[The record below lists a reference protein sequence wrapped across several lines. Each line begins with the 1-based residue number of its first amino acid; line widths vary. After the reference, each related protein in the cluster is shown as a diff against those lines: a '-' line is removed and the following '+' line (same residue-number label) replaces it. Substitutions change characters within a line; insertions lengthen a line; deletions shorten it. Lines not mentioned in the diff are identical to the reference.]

1 MAGIENMVSGFLDKA
16 AGGIGA
22 AASAA
27 NGVAGLIDGIF
38 GFSAKRQYKNQKKLM
53 EQQQN
58 YWKEQQEILAGQQ
71 LEQWNRENEY
81 NDPTNYYKR
90 LMQGVDSN
98 GLSKAA
104 VLGDQPGGTVGQSGH
119 QPAPA
124 AGSGVGLG
132 SSTLQ
137 PIGSASSLSNLKQRS
152 EINLIEAQ
160 ADEARAR
167 AGTAGSQQLLNEAN
181 IAVAD
186 ANARLINEQALS
198 EPVRRALTSQQEIY
212 QKFQNDAFDARNEAE
227 IRKMVSEAYD
237 AFQRGSKTGKEAN
250 WVDKQAEAS
259 LKATYAMIA
268 LNGAQ
273 AIAQQ
278 KLADLYGAQ
287 YVSQLNDNEQWSR
300 TIDSI
305 VKRIET
311 EARFAGIPFMSQA
324 LSSIGHVSPSGALAL
339 ESAKLMN
346 GPDFIDMLVRSLVDA
361 GKQASIDSRRK
372 SYKRPL
378 KK

>member
-1 MAGIENMVSGFLDKA
+1 MAGIENMANSFLDKA
-16 AGGIGA
+16 AGGVGA

-71 LEQWNRENEY
+71 LDQWNRENEY

-90 LMQGVDSN
+90 LLQGTDAN

-119 QPAPA
+119 QQVPAS
-124 AGSGVGLG
+124 GSGVGLG

-152 EINLIEAQ
+152 EIANIDALTNMYNTQ
-160 ADEARAR
+160 A
-167 AGTAGSQQLLNEAN
+167 GVAGSQQRLNEAN

-212 QKFQNDAFDARNEAE
+212 QKFQNSAFDARNEAE
-227 IRKMVSEAYD
+227 IRKLVSDAYD

-250 WVDKQAEAS
+250 WVDKQAESS

-311 EARFAGIPFMSQA
+311 EARFAGVPFMSQA
-324 LSSIGHVSPSGALAL
+324 VSSIGHITVPGYGALGVSSVSSGHDLLEAL
-339 ESAKLMN
+339 TSQLFESGK
-346 GPDFIDMLVRSLVDA
+346 PPRS
-361 GKQASIDSRRK
+361 SF
-372 SYKRPL
+372 KRPL